1 MSHTVVCLWQMP
13 RADDAQRVK
22 RLNLAF
28 GWLQHGLSPPD
39 VTQRLTAATGIS
51 PRQAYRYV
59 EEAQQLKAPLQ
70 AVDAKVVFTVKLP
83 QALVDRLHR
92 YAESTEQTLSQIVSQ
107 ALWAL
112 FRRGGRG

>member
-1 MSHTVVCLWQMP
+1 MP
-13 RADDAQRVK
+13 RADEVQRVE

-28 GWLQHGLSPPD
+28 GWLRHGLSPSD
-39 VTQRLTAATGIS
+39 VIQRLTAATGIS
-51 PRQAYRYV
+51 RRQAYRYV
-59 EEAQQLKAPLQ
+59 EEAKQFKAPLA

-83 QALVDRLHR
+83 QTLVGRLHR

>member
-1 MSHTVVCLWQMP
+1 MP
-13 RADDAQRVK
+13 RASEAQRTT

-28 GWLQHGLSPPD
+28 DWLRQGLSPPE
-39 VTQRLTAATGIS
+39 VTERLTGETGLS

-59 EEAQQLKAPLQ
+59 EEAQRLAAPLP
-70 AVDAKVVFTVKLP
+70 AADTKIVFTVKLP

-92 YAESTEQTLSQIVSQ
+92 YAQSTGQTLSQIVSQ